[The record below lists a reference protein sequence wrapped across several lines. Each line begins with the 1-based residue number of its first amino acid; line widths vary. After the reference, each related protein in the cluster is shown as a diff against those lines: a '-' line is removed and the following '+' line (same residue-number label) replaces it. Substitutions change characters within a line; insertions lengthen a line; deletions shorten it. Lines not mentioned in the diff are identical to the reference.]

1 MTLAVLLNG
10 DGRGDLR
17 TVGAR
22 VSASRRG
29 RDDDA
34 LVLRRYRSADH
45 DAICYGVF
53 LRDPDGHNVEAVHHG
68 NRDSPARRAASRTG

>member
-45 DAICYGVF
+45 DAIWA
-53 LRDPDGHNVEAVHHG
+53 LHNFALAG
-68 NRDSPARRAASRTG
+68 SPWNRRMGRRPARG